1 MLLRRKHAVPDHW
14 RRAARLGVAVAL
26 LSYIGLS
33 LATGEGH
40 EGLIMA
46 IKWACLTC
54 PVVTMPLLG
63 KVRLQLAA
71 GWHRCRCRCHSP
83 PLSKHW
89 PAVLIGSHSSCF
101 SP

>member
-63 KVRLQLAA
+63 KVRLRADSGRLA
-71 GWHRCRCRCHSP
+71 
-83 PLSKHW
+83 PLPLPFPTTFKALARSW
-89 PAVLIGSHSSCF
+89 LIG
-101 SP
+101 